1 MGNCT
6 RVPTLCT
13 WLTSTLQD
21 TDEELRRPNCRRVTQ
36 KYRTLCPHPRQRL
49 VAAQRQITSSMAGS
63 GSGTA
68 VTGNKR
74 ERRRSG
80 VRWDEHNLTEN
91 EHIKAGLQPIK
102 IDEPKTPY
110 HGPSTAGDES
120 GAAPIM
126 FGAPAI
132 AQRVWSGQ
140 HGAGNCRTKMMRSW

>member
-1 MGNCT
+1 
-6 RVPTLCT
+6 
-13 WLTSTLQD
+13 
-21 TDEELRRPNCRRVTQ
+21 
-36 KYRTLCPHPRQRL
+36 
-49 VAAQRQITSSMAGS
+49 MAGS

-102 IDEPKTPY
+102 INEPKTPY

-120 GAAPIM
+120 GAAPCLV
-126 FGAPAI
+126 PL
-132 AQRVWSGQ
+132 Q
-140 HGAGNCRTKMMRSW
+140 

>member
-6 RVPTLCT
+6 RFPTLDT
-13 WLTSTLQD
+13 WLTSTLQKAD
-21 TDEELRRPNCRRVTQ
+21 GRVAQARYWVCHTDVSDSVP
-36 KYRTLCPHPRQRL
+36 
-49 VAAQRQITSSMAGS
+49 AAAAALGRSPDISNSAMAGS

-102 IDEPKTPY
+102 INEPKTPY

-120 GAAPIM
+120 GAAPYLV
-126 FGAPAI
+126 PL
-132 AQRVWSGQ
+132 Q
-140 HGAGNCRTKMMRSW
+140 